1 MLRCGPENPHG
12 AADTIHYTAQQFG
25 TDRQKGIGTSSHF
38 TLMKFALNYT
48 PHVIQR
54 QRQTEMFMKLCL

>member
-1 MLRCGPENPHG
+1 MPENPHG
-12 AADTIHYTAQQFG
+12 AADTAQQFG